1 MSDGYT
7 DRFGFPLTAAQSAAR
22 LNRGRGF
29 FNKDGRWVR
38 LPAKKVKADDAIPA
52 PRPADDPHDNAKE

>member
-22 LNRGRGF
+22 MQRGRGF

-38 LPAKKVKADDAIPA
+38 LPPKKPK
-52 PRPADDPHDNAKE
+52 PADKPAS